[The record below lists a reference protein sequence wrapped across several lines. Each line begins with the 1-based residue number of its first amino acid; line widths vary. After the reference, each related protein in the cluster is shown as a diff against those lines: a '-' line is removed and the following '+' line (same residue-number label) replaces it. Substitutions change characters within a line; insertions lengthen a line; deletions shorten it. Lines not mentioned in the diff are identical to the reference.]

1 MEIKYTFDAFVSL
14 IALVNFIE
22 SKNTFGA
29 GIRWLN
35 RYEVFLKKALALPG
49 KKICNNKTLKRL
61 HLHCLSYNEWTI
73 AYSVHENHVL
83 IETILHKSRISD

>member
-35 RYEVFLKKALALPG
+35 RYEVFLKKALALPE
-49 KKICNNKTLKRL
+49 KRKICNNKTLKDYTSTASLITNGRL
-61 HLHCLSYNEWTI
+61 HTLFMKIMC
-73 AYSVHENHVL
+73 
-83 IETILHKSRISD
+83 